1 VETRRSSRFF
11 GRLYLRLDRS
21 ETPAMVFV
29 QSRGRTVDSGTYW
42 RVMQEG
48 FDAIELTPA
57 EQDWLLALEDAVE
70 AHVNAIPVEAR

>member
-1 VETRRSSRFF
+1 MKTPRCF

-48 FDAIELTPA
+48 FDSVELTPA
-57 EQDWLLALEDAVE
+57 EEDWLLALEDTVE
-70 AHVNAIPVEAR
+70 AHTSTLPVEAR

>member
-1 VETRRSSRFF
+1 MKPSRCF

-29 QSRGRTVDSGTYW
+29 HSLGRTVDSGTYW

-48 FDAIELTPA
+48 FDGLNLTPA
-57 EQDWLLALEDAVE
+57 EEDWLCSLEDTVE
-70 AHVNAIPVEAR
+70 AHMNTIR